1 MKKTG
6 KAAKATVQV
15 WQKKAPKSTQAVN
28 RVVVDNSV
36 DLPRDLDEYTNRI
49 KEHHEGRTWKNPCI
63 LPPNFPNVVEIYDQ
77 VQPWPHRADN
87 GDIVFKDHA
96 DFLPNT
102 SPEEVLRGGSF
113 GGHYFRPIHSGVT
126 NITYKSEDVIASTV
140 PP

>member
-1 MKKTG
+1 MN
-6 KAAKATVQV
+6 
-15 WQKKAPKSTQAVN
+15 S
-28 RVVVDNSV
+28 RVVVDATSSV

-63 LPPNFPNVVEIYDQ
+63 MPPNFPHAVEIYDE
-77 VQPWPHRADN
+77 VKPWPKRAEN
-87 GDIVFKDHA
+87 GDIVFKDHD

-102 SPEEVLRGGSF
+102 TPEEVLRGGSF

-126 NITYKSEDVIASTV
+126 NITYKSDEVIASTV